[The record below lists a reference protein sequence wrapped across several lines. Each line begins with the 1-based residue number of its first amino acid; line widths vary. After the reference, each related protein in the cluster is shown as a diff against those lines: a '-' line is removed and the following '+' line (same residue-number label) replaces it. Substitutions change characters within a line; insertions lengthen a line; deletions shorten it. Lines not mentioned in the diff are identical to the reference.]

1 MKNALSVQVVV
12 TSISTKRIPNP
23 SLETVE
29 VFGGAKRNRKESCVH
44 FAGLICSGIRNLG
57 LRCGQYTFAVDY
69 RLMADTLISPATQ
82 RRTNSALWYG
92 LLITLAGIAT
102 QFLYFL
108 RLPPPV
114 PHVLPWINLLLPAVG
129 LIYVFIGLARTFNQS
144 AVYAGKIWGS
154 VLTVIALLV
163 VAGNAFLFRQTRG
176 VPNSAGAPQVGQHLP
191 EFAVPDSSGV
201 QTSLSQLFAVSA
213 NGSPPKA
220 VLLVFYRGYW

>member
-1 MKNALSVQVVV
+1 M
-12 TSISTKRIPNP
+12 
-23 SLETVE
+23 
-29 VFGGAKRNRKESCVH
+29 
-44 FAGLICSGIRNLG
+44 AGP
-57 LRCGQYTFAVDY
+57 
-69 RLMADTLISPATQ
+69 LISPGTQ

-114 PHVLPWINLLLPAVG
+114 PHVLPWINLLLPAFG
-129 LIYVFIGLARTFNQS
+129 LIYVIIGLVRAFNQS

-163 VAGNAFLFRQTRG
+163 VAGNTFLFRQTRA
-176 VPNSAGAPQVGQHLP
+176 VPSSAGAPQVGQHLP
-191 EFAVPDSSGV
+191 EFTVPDSSGE